1 MWEDKVRTFRW
12 DVPDFSLSQSVK
24 NALLFYMVFLI
35 EYAIMNQKRSVNNF
49 SMTIGRG
56 EKDYGKEM
64 ETRSW
69 NRACGSSGGANIRL
83 QGSDQNESV
92 KKGL

>member
-35 EYAIMNQKRSVNNF
+35 EYAIMNQKRSV
-49 SMTIGRG
+49 
-56 EKDYGKEM
+56 K
-64 ETRSW
+64 
-69 NRACGSSGGANIRL
+69 
-83 QGSDQNESV
+83 
-92 KKGL
+92 

>member
-1 MWEDKVRTFRW
+1 
-12 DVPDFSLSQSVK
+12 
-24 NALLFYMVFLI
+24 
-35 EYAIMNQKRSVNNF
+35 
-49 SMTIGRG
+49 MTIGRG
-56 EKDYGKEM
+56 KKDYGKEM